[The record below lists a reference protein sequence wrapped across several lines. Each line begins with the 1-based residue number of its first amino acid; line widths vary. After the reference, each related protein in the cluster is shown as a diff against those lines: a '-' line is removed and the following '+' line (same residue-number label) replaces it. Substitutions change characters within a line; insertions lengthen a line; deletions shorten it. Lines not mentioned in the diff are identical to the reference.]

1 MVDYFSRYIE
11 IAHLTNMS
19 AATTIASLKN
29 IFARWGRP
37 KELITDN
44 GPQFAGTVF
53 AQFAKMFDFRHTTTS
68 PHYAQANGEAER
80 AVRTA
85 KQILRQADPALALLS
100 YRATPLQATG
110 ASPAQLMLA
119 DRSAPH
125 CLPWRRT
132 CNLHGRT
139 CRKCGRLPRQA
150 ALQ

>member
-1 MVDYFSRYIE
+1 M
-11 IAHLTNMS
+11 
-19 AATTIASLKN
+19 
-29 IFARWGRP
+29 
-37 KELITDN
+37 
-44 GPQFAGTVF
+44 GPNSQETVF
-53 AQFAKMFDFRHTTTS
+53 AQFAKMFDFRHTTTR

-139 CRKCGRLPRQA
+139 CSNCGRLTA
-150 ALQ
+150 APSCATVKPITPGTRSDHYLNFSPEPVFQ